1 MRFLLVLL
9 LLFSGVAAG
18 QGYPSKPIRIIVPLV
33 PGGNQDIMARAV
45 AEEVSKGLGQQ
56 IVVENRPGQSAI
68 IGTQAVK
75 ASAPDGYTLLSLGGD
90 HFRAR
95 ARDRE
100 ERRLRPGEGLRRRQ
114 PHLPHPAGAGG

>member
-1 MRFLLVLL
+1 MKGLILFLF
-9 LLFSGVAAG
+9 LFCGILEA
-18 QGYPSKPIRIIVPLV
+18 QTYPAKPIRIIVPLV

-75 ASAPDGYTLLSLGGD
+75 ASAPDGYTLLSVGS
-90 HFRAR
+90 
-95 ARDRE
+95 
-100 ERRLRPGEGLRRRQ
+100 RLPGRSRVS
-114 PHLPHPAGAGG
+114 